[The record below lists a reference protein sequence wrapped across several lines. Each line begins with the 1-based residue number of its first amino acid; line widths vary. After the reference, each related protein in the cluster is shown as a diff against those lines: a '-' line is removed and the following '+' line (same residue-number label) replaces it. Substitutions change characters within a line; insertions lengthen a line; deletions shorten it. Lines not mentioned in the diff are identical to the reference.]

1 MTGRPHL
8 STTRLTSSDNG
19 LCVGRETGEDE
30 YYTALPSSFG
40 RYSRAIC
47 CCVRE
52 DCVCAQNL
60 IKECRHA
67 YNW

>member
-19 LCVGRETGEDE
+19 LWARQEKMSTIR
-30 YYTALPSSFG
+30 
-40 RYSRAIC
+40 RYRRRSESIRVRYAA
-47 CCVRE
+47 VRE
-52 DCVCAQNL
+52 DCVCAQNI